1 MSVPPPAPCPLC
13 HAAAPF
19 WLQESRRRMP
29 ARNYHRCANCSLV
42 FVPAAF
48 HLDAAAERAEY
59 DLHRNDPLDEGYR
72 RFLGRLVAPLC
83 RRLPAGAAGLDFGC
97 GPGPVL
103 QQLLQERG
111 FACAA
116 YDPYY
121 QPDNAALEARYAF
134 ITCTEVV
141 EHFAQP
147 RASFDLL
154 HTLLESGGILA
165 IMTRRPGDAAAF
177 AIWHYSRD
185 PTHIAFYALET
196 FDWIASHYGLCVEVL
211 ADDIVL
217 LHKRPADAT
226 IAHRPPG
233 PVLP

>member
-1 MSVPPPAPCPLC
+1 MPISPPSHCPLC

-19 WLQESRRRMP
+19 WLREGRRGMP
-29 ARNYHRCANCSLV
+29 ARDYHRCPDCKLV
-42 FVPAAF
+42 FVPAVF

-72 RFLGRLVAPLC
+72 RFLGRLVKPL
-83 RRLPAGAAGLDFGC
+83 RERLPAGTTGLDFGC
-97 GPGPVL
+97 GPGPAL
-103 QQLLQERG
+103 QQLLRG
-111 FACAA
+111 NGLACAT

-121 QPDNAALEARYAF
+121 QPDTTVLEARYDF
-134 ITCTEVV
+134 VTCTEVV

-154 HTLLESGGILA
+154 HTRLKPGGILA

-177 AIWHYSRD
+177 STWHYSRD

-196 FDWIASHYGLCVEVL
+196 FNWIADRYDLRIEVL